1 MNKRLERVENAKE
14 WLKVVD
20 KRLHDARFDS
30 GDMALFLDNG
40 YIFYVQGFTT
50 KESFDKAINNEKEK
64 VNE

>member
-50 KESFDKAINNEKEK
+50 RESFDKMMEKNNDS
-64 VNE
+64 VQV

>member
-1 MNKRLERVENAKE
+1 MNKRLERVENAKN
-14 WLKVVD
+14 WLKVVENN
-20 KRLHDARFDS
+20 LHDARFDT

-50 KESFDKAINNEKEK
+50 KESFDKTINNEKEK

>member
-1 MNKRLERVENAKE
+1 MNKRLERVENAKN
-14 WLKVVD
+14 WLKVVENS
-20 KRLHDARFDS
+20 LHDARFDT

-50 KESFDKAINNEKEK
+50 KESFDKTINNEKEK